1 MARISGMPG
10 IVLLV
15 AAIGMALSLL
25 SAGQASAALFTQ
37 CPPTGD
43 DTGCGIL
50 ITVNPD
56 NTITITAASSPS
68 QPPYESVE
76 DTLIGV
82 VNNSNSSVASIPLSS
97 TTDIFGFDGDGI
109 CTVTPH
115 AAGCPFPGATGYEGP
130 GVSFSGINAAGTSG
144 IVNFNPVIPPGGSTF
159 FGLEEALTATDI
171 TPGPPSPG
179 PVNGVPEP
187 SSLLLISSGLVGLG
201 GAGWRRARRK

>member
-1 MARISGMPG
+1 MAEVKMARISGMPG

-37 CPPTGD
+37 CPPMGS
-43 DTGCGIL
+43 DTSCGIL
-50 ITVNPD
+50 IPVNPD
-56 NTITITAASSPS
+56 NTTTIPAASSPS

-115 AAGCPFPGATGYEGP
+115 AA
-130 GVSFSGINAAGTSG
+130 
-144 IVNFNPVIPPGGSTF
+144 NPIAIEP
-159 FGLEEALTATDI
+159 EDI
-171 TPGPPSPG
+171 
-179 PVNGVPEP
+179 
-187 SSLLLISSGLVGLG
+187 G
-201 GAGWRRARRK
+201 GAAE